1 MKAKEAA
8 NITRP
13 LSHEDE
19 MEIRGMT
26 EEARLPVVDYVFII
40 EAISNAMPEEADTI
54 LAAYNIVNGNDYNWI
69 WSLGEAVRIQIE
81 KYRQEI
87 LDIDTAADQ
96 PLKRNSDR
104 VK

>member
-19 MEIRGMT
+19 MEIKEMT
-26 EEARLPVVDYVFII
+26 EEARLPVVDYIFII
-40 EAISNAMPEEADTI
+40 EAISNAMPEEADMI
-54 LAAYNIVNGNDYNWI
+54 LEAYNNDYNWI
-69 WSLGEAVRIQIE
+69 LGEAVRIQIE
-81 KYRQEI
+81 KYRLEI

-96 PLKRNSDR
+96 PLKRNSDD
-104 VK
+104 